1 MEIAVEILLGVGLG
15 FAVGLTGVGGAA
27 LAVPSMAF
35 FLGFSTV
42 EAIATTFP
50 FTAIVKAA
58 GFVQHSRQGTFSYRV
73 GVSLLLGG
81 VPGAV
86 AGVALLSGVYTE
98 YGDSVEV
105 WVNLI
110 IGLLVMAGAGLLFLQ
125 IRLKRHRTEN
135 GLTSLGPRR
144 WMAGSGL
151 GAGLGL
157 IMGATSIGAG
167 TLMTAPVLLIYRIS
181 ADKVVGT
188 TIGVS
193 LALMVVGTLGYLSQ
207 DLVAWSTALFMSL
220 GAVPAVI
227 VGSRLTT
234 RIPEKTLIALLTA
247 MMLTASVSLL
257 VKSGVGF

>member
-1 MEIAVEILLGVGLG
+1 MG
-15 FAVGLTGVGGAA
+15 FAVGVTGVGGAA
-27 LAVPSMAF
+27 LAVPSLVY

-50 FTAIVKAA
+50 FTAIVKSA
-58 GFVQHSRQGTFSYRV
+58 GFVQHSRQGTFNYRV
-73 GVSLLLGG
+73 GGSLLVGG
-81 VPGAV
+81 VPGAM
-86 AGVALLSGVYTE
+86 AGVALLSGLFAE

-110 IGLLVMAGAGLLFLQ
+110 IGLLVLVGSGLLFMQL
-125 IRLKRHRTEN
+125 RLKRSRTEN
-135 GLTSLGPRR
+135 NPNTLGKRR
-144 WMAGSGL
+144 WVAGSGL
-151 GAGLGL
+151 GAVLGL

-167 TLMTAPVLLIYRIS
+167 TLMTAPVLLLYRIS

-193 LALMVVGTLGYLSQ
+193 LVLMIVGTLGYLSQ
-207 DLVAWSTALFMSL
+207 DLVEWSTVLFMSL

-227 VGSRLTT
+227 VGSRLTA
-234 RIPEKTLIALLTA
+234 RIPERALIALLTA

-257 VKSGVGF
+257 VKAGLES

>member
-1 MEIAVEILLGVGLG
+1 M
-15 FAVGLTGVGGAA
+15 
-27 LAVPSMAF
+27 AVPSLVF

-42 EAIATTFP
+42 EAIAMTFP
-50 FTAIVKAA
+50 FTAIVKSA
-58 GFVQHSRQGTFSYRV
+58 GFVQHAKQGTFHYRV
-73 GVSLLLGG
+73 GGLLLLGG

-86 AGVALLSGVYTE
+86 AGVALLSGLFSE
-98 YGDSVEV
+98 YGDDLEV
-105 WVNLI
+105 WVNLF
-110 IGLLVMAGAGLLFLQ
+110 IGLLVLLGAALLFLQ
-125 IRLKRHRTEN
+125 IRLKRNRPEEENTEI
-135 GLTSLGPRR
+135 GPRR
-144 WMAGSGL
+144 WVAGPGV
-151 GAGLGL
+151 GAILGL

-167 TLMTAPVLLIYRIS
+167 TLMTAPVLLIFRIS

-207 DLVAWSTALFMSL
+207 DLVEWSTVLFMSL
-220 GAVPAVI
+220 GAVPAVV

-234 RIPEKTLIALLTA
+234 RIPERALIAALTV

>member
-1 MEIAVEILLGVGLG
+1 MGM
-15 FAVGLTGVGGAA
+15 TGVGGAA
-27 LAVPSMAF
+27 LAVPSLVF

-50 FTAIVKAA
+50 FTAVVKAA
-58 GFVQHSRQGTFSYRV
+58 GFVQHSRQGTFNYRV
-73 GVSLLLGG
+73 GGSLLVGG

-86 AGVALLSGVYTE
+86 AGVALLSGLYIK
-98 YGDSVEV
+98 YGDSLEV

-110 IGLLVMAGAGLLFLQ
+110 IGLLVLAGAGLLFLQ
-125 IRLKRHRTEN
+125 LRIRRHRTEN
-135 GLTSLGPRR
+135 ESTVLGPRR
-144 WMAGSGL
+144 WVAGSGL
-151 GAGLGL
+151 GVVLGL

-167 TLMTAPVLLIYRIS
+167 TLMTAPVLLLYRIS

-207 DLVAWSTALFMSL
+207 DLVKWSTVLYMSL

-234 RIPEKTLIALLTA
+234 RIPEKALITLLTA

>member
-1 MEIAVEILLGVGLG
+1 MALG
-15 FAVGLTGVGGAA
+15 FAVGVTGVGGAA
-27 LAVPSMAF
+27 LAVPSLVF

-50 FTAIVKAA
+50 FTAIVKSA
-58 GFVQHSRQGTFSYRV
+58 GFVQHSRQGTFNYRV
-73 GVSLLLGG
+73 GGSLLVGG

-86 AGVALLSGVYTE
+86 AGVALLSGLFTE
-98 YGDSVEV
+98 YGDAVEV
-105 WVNLI
+105 WVNLV
-110 IGLLVMAGAGLLFLQ
+110 IGLLVLAGAGLLFLQ
-125 IRLKRHRTEN
+125 LRLKQRRAEN
-135 GLTSLGPRR
+135 DVASLGRRR
-144 WMAGSGL
+144 WAAGSGL

-167 TLMTAPVLLIYRIS
+167 TLMTAPVLLLYRIS

-193 LALMVVGTLGYLSQ
+193 LVLMAVGTLGYLSQ
-207 DLVAWSTALFMSL
+207 DLVEWSTVLFMSL

-234 RIPEKTLIALLTA
+234 RIPERALIALLTV